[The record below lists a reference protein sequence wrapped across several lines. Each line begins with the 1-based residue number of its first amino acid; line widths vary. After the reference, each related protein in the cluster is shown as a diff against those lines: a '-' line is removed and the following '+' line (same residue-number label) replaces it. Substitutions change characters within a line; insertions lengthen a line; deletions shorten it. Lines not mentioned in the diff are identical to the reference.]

1 MSIRIWKVRVCDQIH
16 DFFPSHLWVIAMKVA
31 EDMQLPDNPL
41 SLFPNNDSFV
51 FYSDGNIGTQQPYVI
66 AEMES
71 SAYNNLSTSGFV
83 LGDPENTSSLNDNS
97 LYLNGPLNQSTSY
110 TVFVWGFSPTPAV
123 SVVDVVIVVVM
134 NSPHLTG
141 WIQ

>member
-1 MSIRIWKVRVCDQIH
+1 MCDQIH

-41 SLFPNNDSFV
+41 SLFPDNDSFV
-51 FYSDGNIGTQQPYVI
+51 FYSDGNIGTQQPYVT
-66 AEMES
+66 AEMEP
-71 SAYNNLSTSGFV
+71 SAYSSIASGFV
-83 LGDPENTSSLNDNS
+83 LGDPESTSSLNDNS

-110 TVFVWGFSPTPAV
+110 TVFVWAFSPTPAV
-123 SVVDVVIVVVM
+123 SVAVAVVVM

-141 WIQ
+141 WIH

>member
-1 MSIRIWKVRVCDQIH
+1 MCDQIH

-41 SLFPNNDSFV
+41 SLFPNNASFV
-51 FYSDGNIGTQQPYVI
+51 FYSKGNISTLQPYVT
-66 AEMES
+66 AEMEP
-71 SAYNNLSTSGFV
+71 SAYNNLSASGFV
-83 LGDPENTSSLNDNS
+83 LGDPESTSSLNDNS

-123 SVVDVVIVVVM
+123 SVAVAVAVAVVM

-141 WIQ
+141 WIQYFTSS